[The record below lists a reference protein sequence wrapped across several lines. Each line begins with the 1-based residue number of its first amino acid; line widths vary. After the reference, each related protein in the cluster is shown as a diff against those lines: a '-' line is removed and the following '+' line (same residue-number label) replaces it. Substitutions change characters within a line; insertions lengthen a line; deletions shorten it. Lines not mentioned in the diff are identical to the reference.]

1 MNSRKLKILT
11 VAIVLAALAYIIP
24 HSSSFVVLLATR
36 ALVFAILAMSLDIL
50 LGFTGL
56 ASLGQAAYFSV
67 GAYFTAIMATKFH
80 FGLGWDFWLVVILGM
95 AVAALLAAFF
105 GLFAIRASGVYF
117 LMITLALGQCV
128 WGLAYRWNSLT
139 GGDNGINVPTR
150 PSFGL
155 DLTDERTFF
164 FLVFG
169 FFVATLIVLYVLVQS
184 PFGRSLTGIREREL
198 RMQILGY
205 NTWLHKYIAFIIAGA
220 FGGLAGV
227 LWTHTNGLVSPDTV
241 VLTTSV
247 DALLM
252 VVLGGAGT
260 LVGGAIGSGI
270 VFGLREYL
278 STLVPWW
285 QYVLGGVYVLTI
297 LYLPTGL
304 MGLGDRG
311 GGLALIVLDD
321 ELDVG
326 AAQLAAVLVEIHLEA
341 VAHVLADLGKDAGH
355 RRDEADTQF
364 LGLGRRCHAQAEHE
378 AAQEHGCQA
387 SQCACHF
394 LPSLSLSISS

>member
-1 MNSRKLKILT
+1 MSQAMINQKVKILLV
-11 VAIVLAALAYIIP
+11 VAMIAALAFIVP
-24 HSSSFVVLLATR
+24 NSGSFVVLLATR
-36 ALVFAILAMSLDIL
+36 ALCFAILAMSLDIL

-56 ASLGQAAYFSV
+56 SSMGQAAYFGV
-67 GAYFTAIMATKFH
+67 GAYLTAVMAVKFQ
-80 FGLGWDFWLVVILGM
+80 FGMGWDFWVVVVLGM
-95 AVAALLAAFF
+95 LLGAALAAVF
-105 GLFAIRASGVYF
+105 GLVAIRATGVYF

-139 GGDNGINVPTR
+139 GGDNGINMKGR

-155 DLTDERTFF
+155 DLTNDVTFF
-164 FLVFG
+164 YLVLA
-169 FFVATLIVLYVLVQS
+169 FFTASLIIMYVLVRS
-184 PFGRSLTGIREREL
+184 PFGRSLEGIREREL

-220 FGGLAGV
+220 FGGLSGV
-227 LWTHTNGLVSPDTV
+227 LWAHTNGHVSPETV

-260 LVGGAIGSGI
+260 LVGAVLGSAI

-285 QYVLGGVYVLTI
+285 QYALGAVYVLTI

-304 MGLGDRG
+304 MGIPARLRQWRAGQSKQ
-311 GGLALIVLDD
+311 ATKTT
-321 ELDVG
+321 
-326 AAQLAAVLVEIHLEA
+326 
-341 VAHVLADLGKDAGH
+341 VLASK
-355 RRDEADTQF
+355 
-364 LGLGRRCHAQAEHE
+364 
-378 AAQEHGCQA
+378 A
-387 SQCACHF
+387 S
-394 LPSLSLSISS
+394 